1 MDGISSSARSCGA
14 SREPRSGARDDRAD
28 APHDHVHRGAHPDG
42 VARSG
47 RGRRR
52 DPDGDASERSE
63 RELRGE
69 GAGGGRRPRGRRA
82 DDGGARRRLH
92 ARIVRRARARRSLMD
107 VVTLLLAQT
116 AAFGL
121 VVSRL
126 AGFVVASPFPGNH
139 VGTTQ
144 RVGLVVVL
152 AWVTSLFAPTNA
164 VPAEIGARLM
174 MACALEVGCGVAMG
188 FAFHLVFSAA
198 EVLGQ
203 MLAQSTGLGTA
214 AVLNPAIDAQDSPLG
229 RIVSLLAMLLALGA
243 AVHRTA
249 LAYLLGPFRA
259 IPVGS

>member
-1 MDGISSSARSCGA
+1 
-14 SREPRSGARDDRAD
+14 
-28 APHDHVHRGAHPDG
+28 
-42 VARSG
+42 
-47 RGRRR
+47 
-52 DPDGDASERSE
+52 
-63 RELRGE
+63 
-69 GAGGGRRPRGRRA
+69 
-82 DDGGARRRLH
+82 
-92 ARIVRRARARRSLMD
+92 MD

-243 AVHRTA
+243 GVHRTA
-249 LAYLLGPFRA
+249 LVYLLGSFRA
-259 IPVGS
+259 IPVGSAMLLPAAAGTFVDLAGSAIAVGLELAMPVLAVGLIVQVGLALVARAAPSLQIFSVGLGILIASGCITILATLGDLGAGLLTHFAGLGEALDRLLAAMQGHAP